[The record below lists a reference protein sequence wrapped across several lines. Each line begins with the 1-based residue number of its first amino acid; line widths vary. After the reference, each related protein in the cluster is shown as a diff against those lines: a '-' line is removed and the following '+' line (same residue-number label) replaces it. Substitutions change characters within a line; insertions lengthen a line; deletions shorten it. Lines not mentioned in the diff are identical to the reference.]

1 ERVFEQIRGF
11 GDYGFPESHA
21 ASFAYI
27 GYVSAWLKRHHPEV
41 FVCALLNA
49 WPMGFYSPATI
60 IDDAK
65 RHKSKILPVDV
76 QMSRWECT
84 LEERHTVKR
93 AGKNGNGNGSTCG
106 PKTLAV
112 RVGLRYVKGLREDV
126 GRTIEKEQDKRPF
139 ESIDD
144 FITRTKIEDGALNRL
159 AEAGAFERFD
169 RHRRN
174 ALWRIAGHDR
184 TTTPKLSMDENE
196 PRVMFDRLSQFET
209 IGWDYSST
217 GHSTR
222 GHPLSP
228 FREELKSL
236 GLPTARAVT
245 ALPNGRRASYAGI
258 VINRQRPG
266 TAKGVVFMTLED
278 ETGFV
283 NIVVWRNVFKKYM
296 VIAKTSSFLGVTG
309 KIQKESGVT
318 HLVAESLW
326 DPTTRRKP
334 WRRGSRDFH

>member
-1 ERVFEQIRGF
+1 
-11 GDYGFPESHA
+11 
-21 ASFAYI
+21 
-27 GYVSAWLKRHHPEV
+27 
-41 FVCALLNA
+41 
-49 WPMGFYSPATI
+49 MGFYSPATI

-65 RHKSKILPVDV
+65 RHHSKILPVDV

-84 LEERHTVKR
+84 LEMCR
-93 AGKNGNGNGSTCG
+93 AAGTAGGNGNGNGNGKKPRAIAYDSQQ
-106 PKTLAV
+106 TLAV

-126 GRTIEKEQDKRPF
+126 GCKIERERDKKPF

-144 FITRTKIEDGALNRL
+144 FITRTKLEDGALNRL

-169 RHRRN
+169 NHRRN
-174 ALWRIAGHDR
+174 ALWRIGGHDR
-184 TTTPKLSMDENE
+184 TTTPKLSIDERE
-196 PRVMFDRLSQFET
+196 PQIKFNPLSDFET

-228 FREELKSL
+228 FREELRAL
-236 GLPTARAVT
+236 GLPDARTVT
-245 ALPNGRRASYAGI
+245 AKPKGSRVSYAGI

-283 NIVVWRNVFKKYM
+283 NIVIWKNVFKKHM

-318 HLVAESLW
+318 HLVAETLW